1 MVTEKELLETIANA
15 SKVMINAEGNHQCLE
30 IETIEGL
37 LDVFS
42 LYNENADD
50 YRYIELEIAYDVY
63 LCLRYDG
70 KNDLC
75 FNFYDG
81 TQSQDFFCAPE
92 EVTNDWDGASL
103 IINEFETLLRDWR

>member
-15 SKVMINAEGNHQCLE
+15 SKVMVNANGKHECFE

-37 LDVFS
+37 LDVFN
-42 LYNENADD
+42 LYNESNCD
-50 YRYIELEIAYDVY
+50 YNYIELELKDDVY

-70 KNDLC
+70 KNDLW

-81 TQSQDFFCAPE
+81 NHLQNFFAFPE
-92 EVTNDWDGASL
+92 NVTNDWNGASL
-103 IINEFETLLRDWR
+103 IVSEFETLLKDWY